1 EEIIRHHLGHLESVP
16 ETMIVYTTIFAY
28 VLSTML
34 TSIGLLLLV
43 RFKLNSFLE
52 FFPRHIYIGT
62 FGGIGCY
69 LLKTAIKFSVH
80 RSRNYGF
87 DDKTRRAKTK
97 SNHVPIITTLSF
109 LTIFLSFYLVI
120 YSLSIPLEFLIEDGW
135 IFALDDQIT
144 MSEFYSNFDFGLINW
159 EAIIKTIPT
168 ILTLAYFTILNVNI
182 NIGKL
187 KVSLDDNH
195 QLNTDC
201 ELIVQGVSNLIAGI
215 SGTFQVS
222 FGYEESSLLI
232 KSGINNRV
240 LGLILAFCIGIT
252 TYFGQ
257 LFIKYIPTIAVGTM
271 IFYLG
276 LEVIK
281 EALIDSWMIFNKL
294 EYLNIIITMFA
305 MITIGLL
312 EGIFI
317 GIVFS
322 YIFFMILNYQ
332 KGVIRATF
340 SSNSARSSVR
350 RHYRDQKFLKQLD
363 SQIYVMALQGYMFYR
378 TMKGVE
384 DFIKKILIDCEQ
396 NKRPIKFL
404 ILNMYGVTGFAIDAV
419 QVLES
424 IQKHLQHQ
432 KIYLVICEI
441 SHESQQVYTPLKKL
455 LFWNDVT
462 NDHVKFCDE
471 AKEALEWCENLLLGT
486 YYANHRLLYSD
497 NQLVGVQHQTMSSLL
512 NDEYFCSNQVED
524 AGKIVFENEICLK
537 SKNKL
542 VNILMKAF
550 KEITNEKEEFF
561 NLLVPYFTKEE
572 IQKDSQLWS
581 KGDDPNCIYVVEQ
594 GQLSTWIPAENNKP
608 NVIERILPLTMVGEL
623 GFFTD
628 KQRPINLVTN
638 TLCVLWKM
646 DQVAYLRMMGY
657 NPVLGAMFMKLA
669 MKSSVERLGCI
680 IIAKS
685 SATAAY

>member
-363 SQIYVMALQGYMFYR
+363 
-378 TMKGVE
+378 
-384 DFIKKILIDCEQ
+384 
-396 NKRPIKFL
+396 
-404 ILNMYGVTGFAIDAV
+404 
-419 QVLES
+419 
-424 IQKHLQHQ
+424 
-432 KIYLVICEI
+432 
-441 SHESQQVYTPLKKL
+441 
-455 LFWNDVT
+455 
-462 NDHVKFCDE
+462 
-471 AKEALEWCENLLLGT
+471 
-486 YYANHRLLYSD
+486 
-497 NQLVGVQHQTMSSLL
+497 
-512 NDEYFCSNQVED
+512 
-524 AGKIVFENEICLK
+524 
-537 SKNKL
+537 
-542 VNILMKAF
+542 
-550 KEITNEKEEFF
+550 
-561 NLLVPYFTKEE
+561 
-572 IQKDSQLWS
+572 
-581 KGDDPNCIYVVEQ
+581 
-594 GQLSTWIPAENNKP
+594 
-608 NVIERILPLTMVGEL
+608 
-623 GFFTD
+623 
-628 KQRPINLVTN
+628 
-638 TLCVLWKM
+638 
-646 DQVAYLRMMGY
+646 
-657 NPVLGAMFMKLA
+657 
-669 MKSSVERLGCI
+669 
-680 IIAKS
+680 
-685 SATAAY
+685 